1 MAKGLPD
8 SKKYIK
14 EKQAPLRFGADG
26 KFRILHLTDV
36 HEVDP
41 EMDDEEDRQIPI
53 NKSKETINVIRRC
66 IEIANPDLVV
76 FGGDNIS
83 GYWQEFTYEY
93 MYNTIKKIVAP
104 IAEKN
109 IPLAIVFGNHD
120 AEAQPKLPF
129 LAKENQIC
137 IYAEYENF
145 RSTMND
151 EDVSGCANCSLPIL
165 SSDGKHIAW
174 NIWCI
179 DSDDYVRDD
188 EFNVID
194 DAGYGFVKKRSDS
207 MVRKTRRRTQ
217 GAERRKSRALSAV
230 SAYPRHSG
238 IQKNSK
244 KDPDGEYS
252 LGAQH
257 YSVPDGALLEG
268 EIHESPCP
276 PLENGDEFESWK
288 RTGDIV
294 AAFFGHDHVNTFT
307 MEVDGIKLVQ
317 SPGAGYHTYGDKRGS
332 RLIIIDE
339 NKPDSYE
346 SECIFIDRITQGE
359 LK

>member
-36 HEVDP
+36 HEVAP

-66 IEIANPDLVV
+66 IEIANPDLIV

-179 DSDDYVRDD
+179 DSGDYVRDD

-194 DAGYGFVKKRSDS
+194 DAGYGFVKKD
-207 MVRKTRRRTQ
+207 Q
-217 GAERRKSRALSAV
+217 IAWYERRAAELKAQNGGKAV
-230 SAYPRHSG
+230 PSLLFQHIPV
-238 IQKNSK
+238 IQEYKKLK

-294 AAFFGHDHVNTFT
+294 AAFFGHDHANTFT
-307 MEVDGIKLVQ
+307 MEVD
-317 SPGAGYHTYGDKRGS
+317 KRGG

>member
-1 MAKGLPD
+1 
-8 SKKYIK
+8 
-14 EKQAPLRFGADG
+14 
-26 KFRILHLTDV
+26 
-36 HEVDP
+36 
-41 EMDDEEDRQIPI
+41 
-53 NKSKETINVIRRC
+53 
-66 IEIANPDLVV
+66 
-76 FGGDNIS
+76 
-83 GYWQEFTYEY
+83 
-93 MYNTIKKIVAP
+93 
-104 IAEKN
+104 
-109 IPLAIVFGNHD
+109 
-120 AEAQPKLPF
+120 
-129 LAKENQIC
+129 
-137 IYAEYENF
+137 
-145 RSTMND
+145 
-151 EDVSGCANCSLPIL
+151 
-165 SSDGKHIAW
+165 
-174 NIWCI
+174 
-179 DSDDYVRDD
+179 
-188 EFNVID
+188 
-194 DAGYGFVKKRSDS
+194 

-238 IQKNSK
+238 IHKTQ

-317 SPGAGYHTYGDKRGS
+317 SPGAGYHSYGDKRGG